1 MIERRSVRN
10 AQNRVLALEF
20 VGDLGA
26 TAFALV
32 LAYALRFKTF
42 LVNYGNADPHQ
53 QIEPY
58 FPLLVI
64 AIGFFMC
71 TFAYL
76 GMYSN
81 RRILHIHRNVTSI
94 VKGST
99 FWLFLFL
106 SLSLAIKFEPQVSRV
121 FVAFS
126 YLSVIATLVMWRWL
140 LHKMLL
146 KSPWLPELQ
155 QRVVILGSN
164 ETAIEIAAAVN
175 QDEHLPYFINGYVGE
190 PSPAIEDSIH
200 IENLGPES
208 SLDSIFENSDTDILI
223 VTEQNVTNERMVK
236 IASLCEKHHVEFKIT
251 PSSFQVFLSG
261 LQLQNVSGVPILGIE
276 ELPINRFINR
286 ILKRWVDIM
295 GALIGLVA
303 STPIMLVL
311 GLLTKRE
318 NSGPVFF
325 HQERVGERGR
335 TFKMIKLRSM
345 KAGAESEDHLNQSTL
360 REDPRVLRIGR
371 TMRQWNLDE
380 LPQFWNVL
388 KGDMSLVGPRPERLF
403 HVEKLVDE
411 IPHYGVRHIVKP
423 GLTGW
428 AQINGLRGDTDLI
441 ERIQYDI
448 FYIENWSYWM
458 DFYILMMTFFKKKN
472 AY

>member
-1 MIERRSVRN
+1 MIERRSVRT

-32 LAYALRFKTF
+32 LAYVLRFKTG
-42 LVNYGNADPHQ
+42 LVNFGNADPHQ

-76 GMYSN
+76 GMYGN

-94 VKGST
+94 VRGST

-126 YLSVIATLVMWRWL
+126 YVSVIATLVMWRWM
-140 LHKMLL
+140 LHKVLL
-146 KSPWLPELQ
+146 KSPWLPDLQ

-164 ETAIEIAAAVN
+164 ETALEIASAVN
-175 QDEHLPYFINGYVGE
+175 QDEHLPYLVNGYVG
-190 PSPAIEDSIH
+190 PSNNAIEEDLQIK
-200 IENLGPES
+200 NLGPES
-208 SLDSIFENSDTDILI
+208 SLGAIFEATDTDILI
-223 VTEQNVTNERMVK
+223 VTEQDVTNERMLK

-286 ILKRWVDIM
+286 IIKRWIDIA
-295 GALIGLVA
+295 GALIGLA
-303 STPIMLVL
+303 ISTPIIAVL
-311 GLLTKRE
+311 GILIKRE
-318 NSGPVFF
+318 NRGSVFF
-325 HQERVGERGR
+325 RQERVGERGAI
-335 TFKMIKLRSM
+335 FKMIKLRSM
-345 KAGAESEDHLNQSTL
+345 RSGAEAADHLNQSTL
-360 REDPRVLRIGR
+360 RDDPRVLKVGR
-371 TMRQWNLDE
+371 AMRRWNLDE

-458 DFYILMMTFFKKKN
+458 DIYILFMTFVKKQN

>member
-1 MIERRSVRN
+1 MVEKRSVRN
-10 AQNRVLALEF
+10 AQHRILTLEF
-20 VGDLGA
+20 IGDFGA

-32 LAYALRFKTF
+32 LAYTLRFKTF

-58 FPLLVI
+58 FPLLAV
-64 AIGFFMC
+64 AIVFFMS
-71 TFAYL
+71 TFAYS

-81 RRILHIHRNVTSI
+81 RRILHLHRNVSSI

-126 YLSVIATLVMWRWL
+126 YVSVIATLVVWRL
-140 LHKMLL
+140 ILHRILI
-146 KSPWLPELQ
+146 KSAWLPDLQ
-155 QRVVILGSN
+155 QHILILGTN
-164 ETAIEIAAAVN
+164 NTAVEIASAVN
-175 QDEHLPYFINGYVGE
+175 KDDNLPYLVSGYVGQKSE
-190 PSPAIEDSIH
+190 AFTGTT
-200 IENLGPES
+200 NLQQLGEES
-208 SLDSIFENSDTDILI
+208 SLTTIFENTPIDILV
-223 VTEQNVTNERMVK
+223 VTGEDVSNERMLN
-236 IASLCEKHHVEFKIT
+236 IASICEKHHVDFKIT

-261 LQLQNVSGVPILGIE
+261 LQLQNVSGVPLLGIE
-276 ELPINRFINR
+276 ELPVNRFINR
-286 ILKRWVDIM
+286 IIKRGVDIVG
-295 GALIGLVA
+295 GAVGCLFSAPIILTFGLI
-303 STPIMLVL
+303 I
-311 GLLTKRE
+311 KKE
-318 NSGPVFF
+318 NSGPIFF
-325 HQERVGERGR
+325 LQDRIGERNR
-335 TFKMIKLRSM
+335 NFQIIKLRSM
-345 KAGAESEDHLNQSTL
+345 KLGAETDDHLNQSTQ
-360 REDPRVLRIGR
+360 REDPRVLKIGKF
-371 TMRQWNLDE
+371 MRRWNLDE

-388 KGDMSLVGPRPERLF
+388 KGEMSLVGPRPERTY

-428 AQINGLRGDTDLI
+428 AQINGLRGDTDLM

-458 DFYILMMTFFKKKN
+458 DFYILVMTFFKKKN

>member
-1 MIERRSVRN
+1 MIQRRSVRN
-10 AQNRVLALEF
+10 AQNRVLALEL
-20 VGDLGA
+20 VGDFGA
-26 TAFALV
+26 TTFALV

-58 FPLLVI
+58 FPLLII
-64 AIGFFMC
+64 AIGFFLS

-81 RRILHIHRNVTSI
+81 RRILHIHQNVTSI

-126 YLSVIATLVMWRWL
+126 YVSVIATLVIWRWM
-140 LHKMLL
+140 LHKVLL
-146 KSPWLPELQ
+146 KSPWLPDLQ
-155 QRVVILGSN
+155 QRVIILGSD
-164 ETAIEIAAAVN
+164 ETAMEIASAVN
-175 QDEHLPYFINGYVGE
+175 QDVHLPYLINGYVGD
-190 PSPAIEDSIH
+190 SSNTIEDSIH
-200 IENLGPES
+200 IENLGTES
-208 SLDSIFENSDTDILI
+208 SLGTIFENTDTDILI
-223 VTEQNVTNERMVK
+223 VTEQDVTNERMVK
-236 IASLCEKHHVEFKIT
+236 IASICEKHHVEFKIT

-286 ILKRWVDIM
+286 ILRRWLDIV
-295 GALIGLVA
+295 GATIGLIVSA
-303 STPIMLVL
+303 PIILVL
-311 GLLTKRE
+311 SLLIKRE
-318 NSGPVFF
+318 NRGAVFF
-325 HQERVGERGR
+325 HQERVGVRGD
-335 TFKMIKLRSM
+335 TFRMTKLRSM
-345 KAGAESEDHLNQSTL
+345 AMGSESADHLNQSTL
-360 REDPRVLRIGR
+360 RDDPRLLKIGR
-371 TMRQWNLDE
+371 AMRQWNLDE

>member
-1 MIERRSVRN
+1 MVERRSVRN
-10 AQNRVLALEF
+10 AQNKVLALEF
-20 VGDLGA
+20 VGDFGA

-58 FPLLVI
+58 FPLLII
-64 AIGFFMC
+64 AIGFFMT

-76 GMYSN
+76 GLYSN
-81 RRILHIHRNVTSI
+81 RRILHFHRNVTSI

-126 YLSVIATLVMWRWL
+126 YFSVILVLIVWRWL
-140 LHKMLL
+140 LHKILTM
-146 KSPWLPELQ
+146 SSWLPDLQ
-155 QRVVILGSN
+155 QRVVIWWAN
-164 ETAIEIAAAVN
+164 ATAFKISEAIN
-175 QDEHLPYFINGYVGE
+175 KDEHLPYFVTGYIADDLPDGE
-190 PSPAIEDSIH
+190 AEVLQHLGNESALASI
-200 IENLGPES
+200 
-208 SLDSIFENSDTDILI
+208 LDETQTDILI
-223 VTEQNVTNERMVK
+223 VTEQDVSNERMVD
-236 IASLCEKHHVEFKIT
+236 IAALCEKYHVDFKIT

-261 LQLQNVSGVPILGIE
+261 LQLQTISGIPILGIE

-286 ILKRWVDIM
+286 IIKRWIDIC
-295 GALIGLVA
+295 GALLGIFL
-303 STPIMLVL
+303 STPLILLL
-311 GLLTKRE
+311 GLLIKKE
-318 NSGPVFF
+318 NAGPILFR
-325 HQERVGERGR
+325 QTRIGERGKR
-335 TFKMIKLRSM
+335 FEMFKLRSM
-345 KAGAESEDHLNQSTL
+345 INGSEAEDHISQSTL
-360 REDPRVLRIGR
+360 REDPRVLRIGKF
-371 TMRQWNLDE
+371 MRSWNLDE

-388 KGDMSLVGPRPERLF
+388 KGDMSLVGPRPERTF
-403 HVEKLVDE
+403 HVEKLVNE

-458 DFYILMMTFFKKKN
+458 DIYILISTILKREN